1 MGRWTEQAV
10 WVGPT
15 PNQSGP
21 MDEQRGMILH
31 VMQGSLLGSVNWGK
45 NPASQVSFH
54 FGTSKAGQC
63 QQLVDTDVTA
73 WTQAAGNGSWVSV
86 ENEDFS
92 GNPLNDAQLENVAQL
107 YARGVREYGWP
118 YQLADSPGGRGLGWH
133 GMGGVAWGNHPNCPG
148 QPIIN
153 QRQAILDR
161 ARQINEGTPPT
172 KGFDMFRVLDPDN
185 EQFVIQFTAF
195 GWAWEWLDG
204 TRRDVMEAAGVP
216 LVRDVRPGVFGN
228 DNGYT
233 DVRNRFINEVAAKV
247 VASLPPS
254 GGGTTGPTLAQIEQA
269 VRAQLDATKLNSV
282 PGTFSH

>member
-1 MGRWTEQAV
+1 MV
-10 WVGPT
+10 
-15 PNQSGP
+15 
-21 MDEQRGMILH
+21 EQRGLILH
-31 VMQGSLLGSVNWGK
+31 VMQGSLTGSVAWAK

-92 GNPLNDAQLENVAQL
+92 GNPLNAGQVEACAQL

-118 YQLADSPGGRGLGWH
+118 YQLANSPSGFGLGWH
-133 GMGGVAWGNHPNCPG
+133 GMGGVAWGNHPDCPG

-161 ARQINEGTPPT
+161 ARQINEGTPT
-172 KGFDMFRVLDPDN
+172 KGFFDMFRVLDPDN
-185 EQFVIQFTAF
+185 EQFVVQFTAF

-228 DNGYT
+228 ENGYT
-233 DVRNRFINEVAAKV
+233 DVRNRFIDELAAKV

-254 GGGTTGPTLAQIEQA
+254 GGGTGPTLTEITAA
-269 VRAQLDATKLNSV
+269 VRSQLDVTKLTSV
-282 PGTFSH
+282 PGTFGH